1 MIKQIAGCLILVVTL
16 FSCTVAVPPQSSVTH
31 SPFDAPEWFD
41 NDTLRA
47 TYLYTEGVRVGAES
61 GSDSAALAYFRKVL
75 EIDSL
80 HAPSHHQI
88 SLLEISTNPTS
99 ALTHSHIAHAADTA
113 NIDYL
118 GQLAYTQLVGRQHKT
133 ALQNYNKLLRL
144 DSRNPYN
151 YRVAAALYVEN
162 NMPYMAVAV
171 LDSAEYKLG
180 FVPELW
186 NDKRNLLLDLK
197 LYDRAIDE
205 TLSVVANHP
214 YESDNY
220 RVLADLYARTGNDS
234 LAVVNFEKAVSM
246 APDHFGTLLSA
257 AKYYLAVGNERK
269 YLAMLQS
276 IFGLDSVPL
285 DTKISLYDNAISEIE
300 FYRRNFYA
308 INTLNSVLCI
318 KHPDSWEITE
328 RYATHLI
335 RAGELD
341 QALVVY
347 KKELQKP
354 TAGAEAYSA
363 VVDIES
369 YLGRRDSV
377 MHYLNLA
384 IEKFPTNERLNLYRA
399 YELQQADASEKT
411 IVAAYKKYIKVAT
424 DGEAKSSGCAALG
437 DYYYA
442 IGKPKECFR
451 WYSKALDYNAD
462 NALTLNNWA
471 YFISELIGT
480 PTTLSAE
487 QMAEL
492 ERALAMSVRACELS
506 PSNATY
512 LDTQAW
518 ILHLLGR
525 NEEAKG
531 LMKQAISLDTTASD
545 TLLEHYADILAA
557 AGESFMA
564 EIYYKRSIKAGAN
577 QQRIEAKIE
586 ALKAK

>member
-1 MIKQIAGCLILVVTL
+1 MIKRITGCLILVVTL
-16 FSCTVAVPPQSSVTH
+16 FSCTVAVPPQNSVTH
-31 SPFDAPEWFD
+31 SPFDIPEWFD

-61 GSDSAALAYFRKVL
+61 GSDTTALPYLYKAL

-80 HAPSHHQI
+80 HAPSHHHI
-88 SLLEISTNPTS
+88 SLIEISTNPAS
-99 ALTHSHIAHAADTA
+99 ALAHSQIAHAADTA

-118 GQLAYTQLVGRQHKT
+118 GQLAYAQLVGRQHKT

-197 LYDRAIDE
+197 LYDRAIEE

-234 LAVVNFEKAVSM
+234 LAVVNFDKAVSM

-257 AKYYLAVGNERK
+257 AKYHLSVGNERK

-308 INTLNSVLCI
+308 INTLNSVLRI

-369 YLGRRDSV
+369 HPFPRHLTRPVAEMFDTLGRHST
-377 MHYLNLA
+377 
-384 IEKFPTNERLNLYRA
+384 FLYRMIFANLWCFEPVLDMICRKSGGELNAMMRTTVAVTRMEGSRA
-399 YELQQADASEKT
+399 YNVLPPKASMGINIRLMGSDT
-411 IVAAYKKYIKVAT
+411 IEVAT
-424 DGEAKSSGCAALG
+424 EYLK
-437 DYYYA
+437 
-442 IGKPKECFR
+442 KVR
-451 WYSKALDYNAD
+451 WR
-462 NALTLNNWA
+462 
-471 YFISELIGT
+471 LI
-480 PTTLSAE
+480 PF
-487 QMAEL
+487 
-492 ERALAMSVRACELS
+492 V
-506 PSNATY
+506 
-512 LDTQAW
+512 W
-518 ILHLLGR
+518 
-525 NEEAKG
+525 
-531 LMKQAISLDTTASD
+531 
-545 TLLEHYADILAA
+545 
-557 AGESFMA
+557 
-564 EIYYKRSIKAGAN
+564 
-577 QQRIEAKIE
+577 
-586 ALKAK
+586 

>member
-1 MIKQIAGCLILVVTL
+1 MTKQIAGCLILVVTL
-16 FSCTVAVPPQSSVTH
+16 FSCTVAVPPQNSVTH
-31 SPFDAPEWFD
+31 SPFDTPEWFD

-61 GSDSAALAYFRKVL
+61 GSDSAALPYFRKVL
-75 EIDSL
+75 ELDSL

-88 SLLEISTNPTS
+88 SLIEISTNPAS
-99 ALTHSHIAHAADTA
+99 ALTHSQIAHAADTA
-113 NIDYL
+113 NVDYL
-118 GQLAYTQLVGRQHKT
+118 GQLAYVQLMSRQHKT
-133 ALQNYNKLLRL
+133 ALQNFNKLLRL

-151 YRVAAALYVEN
+151 YRVAAALYIEN

-214 YESDNY
+214 YDGDNY

-234 LAVVNFEKAVSM
+234 LAMVNFEKAVSM
-246 APDHFGTLLSA
+246 APDNFGTLMSA
-257 AKYYLAVGNERK
+257 AKYYLSVGNERK
-269 YLAMLQS
+269 YLATLQS

-285 DTKISLYDNAISEIE
+285 ATKLSLYDNAISEIE

-308 INTLNSVLCI
+308 INTLNSVIRI
-318 KHPDSWEITE
+318 KHPDSWDVTE

-341 QALVVY
+341 KALVIY
-347 KKELQKP
+347 KEELRKP
-354 TAGAEAYSA
+354 NVVAEAYSA

-377 MHYLNLA
+377 MHYLDLA
-384 IEKFPTNERLNLYRA
+384 IEKFPANERLNLYRA
-399 YELQQADASEKT
+399 YELQRAEVGEKR
-411 IVAAYKKYIKVAT
+411 VVSAYKNYIKVAEG
-424 DGEAKSSGCAALG
+424 DEAKSSGCAALG
-437 DYYYA
+437 DYYYS
-442 IGKPKECFR
+442 IGKPKKCFK
-451 WYSKALDYNAD
+451 WYTKALEYNPD

-471 YFISELIGT
+471 YFVSELIGT
-480 PTTLSAE
+480 PATLSEA
-487 QMAEL
+487 QVADL
-492 ERALAMSVRACELS
+492 EGALEMSVRACELS

-525 NEEAKG
+525 NEEAKV
-531 LMKQAISLDTTASD
+531 LMKQAISLDTTTSD

-557 AGESFMA
+557 CGEGFMA

>member
-1 MIKQIAGCLILVVTL
+1 MIKRVAGCLILVVTL
-16 FSCTVAVPPQSSVTH
+16 FSCTVAVPPQNSVTH
-31 SPFDAPEWFD
+31 SPFDIPEWFD

-61 GSDSAALAYFRKVL
+61 GSDTTALPYLYKAL

-80 HAPSHHQI
+80 HAPSHHHI
-88 SLLEISTNPTS
+88 SLIEISTNPAS
-99 ALTHSHIAHAADTA
+99 ALAHSQIAHAADTA

-118 GQLAYTQLVGRQHKT
+118 GQLAYAQLVGRQHKT

-197 LYDRAIDE
+197 LYDRAIEE

-234 LAVVNFEKAVSM
+234 LAVVNFDKAVSM

-257 AKYYLAVGNERK
+257 AKYHLSVGNERK

-308 INTLNSVLCI
+308 INTLNSVLRI

-377 MHYLNLA
+377 MHYLNRA

-411 IVAAYKKYIKVAT
+411 VVAAYKKYIKVAT

-451 WYSKALDYNAD
+451 WYTQALDYNPD

-506 PSNATY
+506 P
-512 LDTQAW
+512 
-518 ILHLLGR
+518 
-525 NEEAKG
+525 
-531 LMKQAISLDTTASD
+531 
-545 TLLEHYADILAA
+545 
-557 AGESFMA
+557 
-564 EIYYKRSIKAGAN
+564 
-577 QQRIEAKIE
+577 
-586 ALKAK
+586 